1 MKYIAKD
8 SYAGLK
14 DSENFIS
21 LNSTSTHLI
30 LLAGEE
36 VEYKG
41 SIPKK
46 IKECL
51 TEAKSKAK
59 E

>member
-1 MKYIAKD
+1 MKYKAKNT
-8 SYAGLK
+8 YANLK
-14 DSENFIS
+14 DSENFLS
-21 LNSTSTHLI
+21 LNSTSTNLI
-30 LLAGEE
+30 LLAGET

>member
-1 MKYIAKD
+1 MKYKAKD
-8 SYAGLK
+8 SYAKLK

-30 LLAGEE
+30 LLAGET